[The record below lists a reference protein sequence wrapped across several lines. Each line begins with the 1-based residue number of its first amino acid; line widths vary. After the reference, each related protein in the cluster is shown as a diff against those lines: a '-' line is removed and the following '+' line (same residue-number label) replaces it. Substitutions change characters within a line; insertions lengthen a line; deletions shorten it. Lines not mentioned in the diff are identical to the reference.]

1 MGRARPPQGDRPPPS
16 DDHPHDGDRFDM
28 PSLGM
33 GTLDVRALIEENA
46 RLKQLVIALSR
57 LVLKNVIDRE

>member
-1 MGRARPPQGDRPPPS
+1 MGRAHPPQGDRSPS
-16 DDHPHDGDRFDM
+16 DDHPRDGGRFDM
-28 PSLGM
+28 SSLGM